1 LADPSHYPKVVY
13 PLGFIFRFSAHPP
26 SLHEI
31 PKNAYPQVRNVGQT
45 AGRAVQI
52 LGGRLRPLQLVH
64 IPGIPETRY
73 LVVMEKVAPTPAGY
87 PRRTGIPA
95 KKPL

>member
-1 LADPSHYPKVVY
+1 V
-13 PLGFIFRFSAHPP
+13 
-26 SLHEI
+26 
-31 PKNAYPQVRNVGQT
+31 QT